1 MRTRL
6 YTLLTVGLMSLAM
19 MGCTR
24 SDSVLP
30 WMAGGAIP
38 GAVIGGWWADQAAT
52 NALNTAQGAVIGG
65 VTGAAVGAL
74 VGDLVMDDEPV
85 VDDGAAA
92 ERDRLRAELAR
103 LQAELDAAKKENE
116 TLRARIAELE
126 KQGGGG
132 RQVEMQVELLADV
145 LFEPGSARLSQRG
158 RQILTETASKI
169 KSQYANRYV
178 TVQGHTDS
186 QPIRYSSWKDNW
198 ELGSA
203 RALAVLR
210 HLIEQGI
217 SPERSSAETFSMYRP
232 VSQGTSPDAMRQNR
246 RAVIVVHSG
255 WMTSEQGASMS
266 SEGTSRPAAN
276 RPAAAGQ
283 ARQR

>member
-6 YTLLTVGLMSLAM
+6 YTLLTVGLMSMAM

-52 NALNTAQGAVIGG
+52 NALNTAQGAAIGG

-74 VGDLVMDDEPV
+74 VGDLVMDDDVV

-103 LQAELDAAKKENE
+103 LQAELDAAKRENE
-116 TLRARIAELE
+116 TLKARIAELE
-126 KQGGGG
+126 KQGGG

-169 KSQYANRYV
+169 KSQYASRYV

-210 HLIEQGI
+210 HLIENGI

-232 VSQGTSPDAMRQNR
+232 VAQGTSPDAMRQNR

-255 WMTSEQGASMS
+255 WMAGEQGASAT
-266 SEGTSRPAAN
+266 SEGTAAN
-276 RPAAAGQ
+276 RPAGQ